1 MAARATNPPPAN
13 LPELVMTAFAKA
25 RADGELHYFPTQV
38 TLLSVGSVPFQ
49 LRFAPALANKPKGP
63 PPPDNDNDDPSRRQK
78 PVDPFA
84 HPAPSLFVTDL
95 GPSHYLVL
103 NKFAVVPGHF
113 ILATRDFKE
122 QAHVLD
128 ESDLESTMSCIE
140 AYERARTR
148 ARARGNAEGEDDDD
162 GLLFA
167 FFNCGEHSGASQPHR
182 HVQLLPVDG
191 MRDGLEPGLE
201 WSVLADGPGL
211 DEAPFVVFSEAIRLG
226 MPASELHG
234 IYLRLY
240 REACRAVEARGRSGN
255 GSAAAAAAAV
265 EEEEEEED
273 DDDDDGAPA
282 DGPALIS
289 YNMALTRN
297 KLVICPRLAQGGPIY
312 GEDGREVGT
321 LALNGTLLAGTALV
335 KNEEEWD
342 ALRKKPGALV
352 NVLKRIGLR
361 REGIEDGGL

>member
-1 MAARATNPPPAN
+1 MAARATKPPAN
-13 LPELVMTAFAKA
+13 LPELVKTAFAKA

-38 TLLSVGSVPFQ
+38 TVLSVGSVPFQ

-63 PPPDNDNDDPSRRQK
+63 PPPPPDDDPSRRQK

-113 ILATRDFKE
+113 ILATRAFKE

-128 ESDLESTMSCIE
+128 ESDLESTLSCIE
-140 AYERARTR
+140 AFERAR
-148 ARARGNAEGEDDDD
+148 ARARGNAKGDDDD

-167 FFNCGEHSGASQPHR
+167 FFNSGEHSGASQPHR

-191 MRDGLEPGLE
+191 MRDGLEPGSA

-211 DEAPFVVFSEAIRLG
+211 DEAPFAVFAEAIRLG

-255 GSAAAAAAAV
+255 GSAV
-265 EEEEEEED
+265 EEED
-273 DDDDDGAPA
+273 APA

-297 KLVICPRLAQGGPIY
+297 RLVICPRLAQGGPVY

-335 KNEEEWD
+335 KNEQEWD
-342 ALRKKPGALV
+342 ALRKNSGALV
-352 NVLKRIGLR
+352 DVLKRIGLR
-361 REGIEDGGL
+361 REGTEDGGL

>member
-1 MAARATNPPPAN
+1 M
-13 LPELVMTAFAKA
+13 
-25 RADGELHYFPTQV
+25 
-38 TLLSVGSVPFQ
+38 
-49 LRFAPALANKPKGP
+49 
-63 PPPDNDNDDPSRRQK
+63 
-78 PVDPFA
+78 
-84 HPAPSLFVTDL
+84 
-95 GPSHYLVL
+95 L

-113 ILATRDFKE
+113 ILATRAFKE

-128 ESDLESTMSCIE
+128 ESDLESTLACIE
-140 AYERARTR
+140 AYERAGG
-148 ARARGNAEGEDDDD
+148 RGNDDD
-162 GLLFA
+162 GGGSLLFA

-191 MRDGLEPGLE
+191 MRDGLEPRSG
-201 WSVLADGPGL
+201 WGVLADGPGL
-211 DEAPFVVFSEAIRLG
+211 DEAPFVVFSEAVRLG

-240 REACRAVEARGRSGN
+240 REACRAVMGRGRSGN
-255 GSAAAAAAAV
+255 GWSAV
-265 EEEEEEED
+265 EEED
-273 DDDDDGAPA
+273 DDDDDDDAPA

-297 KLVICPRLAQGGPIY
+297 RLVVCPRLAQGGPVY

-342 ALRKKPGALV
+342 ALRNKSGALV
-352 NVLKRIGLR
+352 DVLKRIGLR
-361 REGIEDGGL
+361 REGIEHGAS